1 MEDAARSVPSRSAS
15 SGQALTLAS
24 KLASARASASLGSGI
39 GDGVFQRLITWE
51 RDLEGREREAE
62 RVRAESQGTL
72 ESLEKREDIIKAAEK
87 RIGQREAEGLKIK
100 VRYRGSSYV
109 EGHGRG

>member
-24 KLASARASASLGSGI
+24 KLASARASASSGSGT

-62 RVRAESQGTL
+62 RVRAQSQEAL
-72 ESLEKREDIIKAAEK
+72 ETLEKREEVVKAAEM
-87 RIGQREAEGLKIK
+87 RIGQREAESLKIK
-100 VRYRGSSYV
+100 VR
-109 EGHGRG
+109 